1 MKALVYEKAHTLDA
15 FAIHQVEEPEPEA
28 RPSDVL
34 VEVHAIGINPGET
47 FFRRT
52 QSALPGRR
60 VLLGFEFAGVVVSA
74 GAAVR
79 RLKVGDRV
87 FGMGDVTRDG
97 AWAERV
103 AVDCRVV
110 AKLPDSLSFTDAASL
125 PIGALTAWEALFR
138 DVDELPHHVKRVL
151 IIGGAGGVGSLAT
164 QLLKVKTDA
173 FVIASA
179 SRPESKA
186 WCETMGADLV
196 VDHSGDVVAQLATAN
211 IADVDMVLSTAKT
224 AENIGWIS
232 QALRPFGHISSVDG
246 AAGLDASAL
255 MGKALSLHMEMVFSR
270 LLHGSAPEAQGAILD
285 SVSSYV
291 AKGKIRPIATTKLV
305 GLTPET
311 MRAAH
316 TQVEK
321 GHSIGKTV
329 ITIR

>member
-1 MKALVYEKAHTLDA
+1 MKALVYEKAHDLDA
-15 FAIHQVEEPEPEA
+15 FAIHQVDEPEP
-28 RPSDVL
+28 RPHPADV
-34 VEVHAIGINPGET
+34 VVDVHAVGINPGEM

-52 QSALPGRR
+52 QSALSGRR
-60 VLLGFEFAGVVVSA
+60 ILLGFEFAGVVVSA

-87 FGMGDVTRDG
+87 FGTGDVTRDG

-103 AVDCRVV
+103 AVDHRVV

-138 DVDELPHHVKRVL
+138 DVDALPRHVKRVL
-151 IIGGAGGVGSLAT
+151 IVGGAGGVGSLAT

-173 FVIASA
+173 FVIATA

-196 VDHSGDVVAQLATAN
+196 VDHSGDVEAQLRVAK
-211 IADVDMVLSTAKT
+211 IADVDMVLSTAKS

-232 QALRPFGHISSVDG
+232 HVLRPFGHLSSVDG
-246 AAGLDASAL
+246 AGGLDASTL
-255 MGKALSLHMEMVFSR
+255 MAKSYSLHMEMVFSR
-270 LLHGSAPEAQGAILD
+270 LMHSYAPEAQSAILD
-285 SVSSYV
+285 AVSSYV
-291 AKGKIRPIATTKLV
+291 GDGKLRPIATTKLT
-305 GLTPET
+305 GLNPQT
-311 MRAAH
+311 MRKAH
-316 TQVEK
+316 AKVEA
-321 GHSIGKTV
+321 GHMAGKTV